1 MTLWSVTKSLI
12 TDTMA
17 RFIGAKVQSFPLK
30 HRESQEIVYI
40 CTMKT
45 NFNLKAYNSF
55 GFDAVAKQFAE
66 INTISDLQT
75 LIKSGTLQSQNILIL
90 SGGNNI
96 LFQNEVF
103 DGIVVYINTKG
114 IEILRENENN
124 VVVRAQAGEDWPD
137 FVRFCVGKG
146 WHGVE
151 NLAHIPGKV
160 GAAPVQNI
168 GAYGMELEDSFLQC
182 ETIELS
188 TGESKV
194 FTKEDCHFGYRES
207 IFKGELKGQF
217 VITSVDFLLHKQAE
231 LMLEYGNIKSYL
243 TDNGIERPTLQ
254 QLHDAI
260 CAIRDAKLPNVKQ
273 IGSAGS
279 FFKNPV
285 IERAKFE
292 ALLTEYPTMPH
303 YDEPNGM
310 VKVPAGWLIEH
321 SGPST
326 GSGTARTVSWKGW
339 RDEHVGVYDKQALVL
354 VHYGGGKGENIV
366 ELAHKIQDSVEEKF
380 GIRISPEVNFV

>member
-1 MTLWSVTKSLI
+1 
-12 TDTMA
+12 
-17 RFIGAKVQSFPLK
+17 
-30 HRESQEIVYI
+30 
-40 CTMKT
+40 MKT
-45 NFNLKAYNSF
+45 NVSLRPYNSF

-66 INTISDLQT
+66 INVVSDLQA
-75 LIKSGTLQSQNILIL
+75 LIKSGALQYHKTLIL

-114 IEILRENENN
+114 IEFLREDGNEI
-124 VVVRAQAGEDWPD
+124 VVRAQAGEDWPD

-168 GAYGMELEDSFLQC
+168 GAYGMELKDSFLQC
-182 ETIELS
+182 KALDLA
-188 TGESKV
+188 TGETKV
-194 FTKEDCHFGYRES
+194 FTKEECRFGYRES
-207 IFKGELKGQF
+207 VFKNELKGKC
-217 VITSVDFLLHKQAE
+217 VIISVDFLLKKEAPLH
-231 LMLEYGNIKSYL
+231 LEYGNIKAYL
-243 TDNGIERPTLQ
+243 EQNGIESPTLQ

-260 CAIRDAKLPNVKQ
+260 CAIRDAKLPDVKQ

-285 IERAKFE
+285 IERAQFE
-292 ALLTEYPTMPH
+292 ALLKEYPTMPH

-310 VKVPAGWLIEH
+310 VKVPAGWLIEQA
-321 SGPST
+321 G
-326 GSGTARTVSWKGW
+326 WKGW

-354 VHYGGGKGENIV
+354 VHYGGGKGHDIV
-366 ELAHKIQDSVEEKF
+366 ELARRIQDSVEEKF

>member
-1 MTLWSVTKSLI
+1 MCNF
-12 TDTMA
+12 A
-17 RFIGAKVQSFPLK
+17 A
-30 HRESQEIVYI
+30 
-40 CTMKT
+40 MKT
-45 NFNLKAYNSF
+45 NVSLKPYNSF

-66 INTISDLQT
+66 INESNDLQN
-75 LIKSGTLQSQNILIL
+75 LIKSGALQSQNVLIL

-96 LFQNEVF
+96 LFQKEVF
-103 DGIVVYINTKG
+103 DGLVVYINTKG
-114 IEILRENENN
+114 IDILMESENE
-124 VVVRAQAGEDWPD
+124 VMVRAQAGEDWPD

-168 GAYGMELEDSFLQC
+168 GAYGMELKDSFVQSEAMDL
-182 ETIELS
+182 T
-188 TGESKV
+188 TGESLV
-194 FTKEDCHFGYRES
+194 FTKEECRFGYRES
-207 IFKGELKGQF
+207 VFKSELKGRY
-217 VITSVDFLLHKQAE
+217 VITSVDFLLKKDAP
-231 LMLEYGNIKSYL
+231 LNLEYGNIKSYL
-243 TDNGIERPTLQ
+243 EQNGIPHPTLQ

-260 CAIRDAKLPNVKQ
+260 CAIRDAKLPDVKQ

-285 IERAKFE
+285 IEREQYE
-292 ALLTEYPTMPH
+292 ALQKDYPTMPH

-326 GSGTARTVSWKGW
+326 GSGTASWKGW

-354 VHYGGGKGENIV
+354 VHYGGGKGCDIV
-366 ELAHKIQDSVEEKF
+366 NLAHKIQDSVEEKF

>member
-1 MTLWSVTKSLI
+1 
-12 TDTMA
+12 
-17 RFIGAKVQSFPLK
+17 
-30 HRESQEIVYI
+30 
-40 CTMKT
+40 MKT
-45 NFNLKAYNSF
+45 NVSLRPYNSF

-66 INTISDLQT
+66 INEVSELQA
-75 LIKSGTLQSQNILIL
+75 LIQSGALQHQETLIL

-114 IEILRENENN
+114 IEILREDGNEL
-124 VVVRAQAGEDWPD
+124 VVRAQAGEDWPD

-168 GAYGMELEDSFLQC
+168 GAYGMELKDSFLQC
-182 ETIELS
+182 EAMELT
-188 TGESKV
+188 TGETKV
-194 FTKEDCHFGYRES
+194 FTKEECRFGYRES
-207 IFKGELKGQF
+207 VFKNELKGKF
-217 VITSVDFLLHKQAE
+217 VITSVDFLLKKEAPLH
-231 LMLEYGNIKSYL
+231 LEYGNIKTYL
-243 TDNGIERPTLQ
+243 EQNGIERPTLQ

-260 CAIRDAKLPNVKQ
+260 CAIRDTKLPDVKQ

-285 IERAKFE
+285 IERTLFE
-292 ALLTEYPTMPH
+292 ALQKDYPTMPH
-303 YDEPNGM
+303 YGEPNGM
-310 VKVPAGWLIEH
+310 VKVPAGWLIEQA
-321 SGPST
+321 G
-326 GSGTARTVSWKGW
+326 WKGW

-354 VHYGGGKGENIV
+354 VHYGGGKGHDIV
-366 ELAHKIQDSVEEKF
+366 ELAHRIQDSVEEKF

>member
-1 MTLWSVTKSLI
+1 
-12 TDTMA
+12 
-17 RFIGAKVQSFPLK
+17 
-30 HRESQEIVYI
+30 
-40 CTMKT
+40 MKT
-45 NFNLKAYNSF
+45 NINLQPYNSF

-66 INTISDLQT
+66 INAVSDLQT
-75 LIKSGTLQSQNILIL
+75 LIKSGALPRQKTLIL

-103 DGIVVYINTKG
+103 DGLVIYINTKG
-114 IEILRENENN
+114 IEIIKEGGNE

-168 GAYGMELEDSFLQC
+168 GAYGMELKDSFAQC
-182 ETIELS
+182 EAMDLV
-188 TGESKV
+188 TGETKV
-194 FTKEDCHFGYRES
+194 FTKEECRFGYRES
-207 IFKGELKGQF
+207 IFKGELKGRY
-217 VITSVDFLLHKQAE
+217 VITSVDFLLKKDAP
-231 LMLEYGNIKSYL
+231 LNLEYGNIKSYL
-243 TDNGIERPTLQ
+243 EENGISRPTLQ

-260 CAIRDAKLPNVKQ
+260 CTIRDAKLPDVKQ

-285 IERAKFE
+285 IEREQLE
-292 ALLTEYPTMPH
+292 ALLKEYPTMPH
-303 YDEPNGM
+303 YDEPNGK
-310 VKVPAGWLIEH
+310 VKVPAGWLIEQA
-321 SGPST
+321 G
-326 GSGTARTVSWKGW
+326 WKGW

-354 VHYGGGKGENIV
+354 VHYGGGKGQDIV
-366 ELAHKIQDSVEEKF
+366 QLAHRIQESVEEKF

>member
-1 MTLWSVTKSLI
+1 MNVSL
-12 TDTMA
+12 
-17 RFIGAKVQSFPLK
+17 RP
-30 HRESQEIVYI
+30 
-40 CTMKT
+40 
-45 NFNLKAYNSF
+45 YNSF

-66 INTISDLQT
+66 INAISDLQA
-75 LIKSGTLQSQNILIL
+75 LIQSGALQRQKTLIL

-114 IEILRENENN
+114 IEILREYGND
-124 VVVRAQAGEDWPD
+124 VVVHAQAGEDWPD

-168 GAYGMELEDSFLQC
+168 GAYGMELKDSFLQC
-182 ETIELS
+182 EAMDLS
-188 TGESKV
+188 TGKSKV
-194 FTKEDCHFGYRES
+194 FTKEECRFGYRES
-207 IFKGELKGQF
+207 VFKNELKGKF
-217 VITSVDFLLHKQAE
+217 VITSVDFLLQKEAPLH
-231 LMLEYGNIKSYL
+231 LEYGNIKAYL
-243 TDNGIERPTLQ
+243 EQSGIESPTLQ

-260 CAIRDAKLPNVKQ
+260 CAIRDAKLPDVKQ

-285 IERAKFE
+285 IERTQFE
-292 ALLTEYPTMPH
+292 ALQKDYSTMPH

-310 VKVPAGWLIEH
+310 VKVPAGWLIEQA
-321 SGPST
+321 G
-326 GSGTARTVSWKGW
+326 WKGW

-354 VHYGGGKGENIV
+354 VHYGGGKGHDIV
-366 ELAHKIQDSVEEKF
+366 ELAHRIQDSVEEKF